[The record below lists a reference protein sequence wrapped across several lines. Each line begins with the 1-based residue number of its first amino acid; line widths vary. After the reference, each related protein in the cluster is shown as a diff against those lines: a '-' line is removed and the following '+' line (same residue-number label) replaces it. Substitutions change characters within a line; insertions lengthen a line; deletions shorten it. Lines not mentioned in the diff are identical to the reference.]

1 MQRLASDAAVWIDL
15 GRWTRTDGSQEQERE
30 APPPVSQWEGRV
42 LELLESQQKLTAN
55 QWKIAGAATLG
66 DMLDFFDFFLIGF
79 VLAFV
84 VKDWNLTYGESGAI
98 LLASGVSAPFGSLF
112 YGWLADKV
120 GRRTSLITAILNV
133 SIATGAMALTPSGGW
148 QYLVACRFVVGFGV
162 TGLYSVDITLIQEF
176 SASHNRG
183 WITGLTTTMLPAGQL
198 LAALL
203 GAFAAPYIGWRGLVA
218 VGLLPALL
226 CLYVRAF
233 VPESPHWLLR
243 RGRVD
248 EARKSLAWALQIDPA
263 SVTLPEVLPP
273 VEHTRWLELFRYP
286 RSIVAGCLTGLT
298 QTGGVALALWMVTLF
313 VMVLKIT
320 PPEASKLV
328 IWVSIMAI
336 AGRFFCSYISD
347 AWGRRASG
355 IVSCLISAG
364 FMSLAGYLHD
374 AVLGGVSLFYAM
386 ILLQNFFGSGNYS
399 IVGPY
404 MGEMWPSRLRG
415 SGMGLVYGVG
425 NLGKFIGPAG
435 LALIA
440 GSDNYV
446 SPKATMDALIP
457 GFNYFAEWYLI
468 GAFAFWLIAPETR
481 GRTIAQ
487 IDEAMSSM
495 QSRGSEVV
503 SAICGIV
510 GAVLTILIQPFAP
523 LVVFAAVAMTIASP
537 TIGGALMI
545 ACSAGL
551 VYLGLGTFV
560 AFTPVVGTLCVL
572 AMVLVFVAGVASIM
586 SGLGRP
592 AGQSIQPAVSS

>member
-1 MQRLASDAAVWIDL
+1 MLH
-15 GRWTRTDGSQEQERE
+15 
-30 APPPVSQWEGRV
+30 
-42 LELLESQQKLTAN
+42 LLEQQQKLTVN

-84 VKDWNLTYGESGAI
+84 VKDWNLTYGQSGAI

-112 YGWLADKV
+112 YGWLADKI
-120 GRRTSLITAILNV
+120 GRRTSLIAAILNV
-133 SIATGAMALTPSGGW
+133 SLATGAMALTPEGAW
-148 QYLVACRFVVGFGV
+148 IYLVACRFVVGFGV
-162 TGLYSVDITLIQEF
+162 TGLYSVDITLMQEF
-176 SASHNRG
+176 SPASKRG
-183 WITGLTTTMLPAGQL
+183 WFTGLTTTMLPAGQL

-243 RGRVD
+243 RGRVE
-248 EARKSLAWALQIDPA
+248 EARKALAWALKMDPA
-263 SVTLPEVLPP
+263 KIQLPAVPP
-273 VEHTRWLELFRYP
+273 TIEHTRWLELFKYP
-286 RSIVAGCLTGLT
+286 RSIIAGCLTGLT

-336 AGRFFCSYISD
+336 AGRFFCSWISD
-347 AWGRRASG
+347 VWGRRWSG
-355 IVSCLISAG
+355 ITSCLISAL
-364 FMSLAGYLHD
+364 FMSLAGYLNS
-374 AVLGGVSLFYAM
+374 VYIGGLSMFFLM
-386 ILLQNFFGSGNYS
+386 ILLQSFMGSGNYS

-404 MGEMWPSRLRG
+404 MGELWPARLRG

-446 SPKATMDALIP
+446 SPKATLDALIP
-457 GFNYFAEWYLI
+457 GFNYFAFWYVL
-468 GAFAFWLIAPETR
+468 GALSFWLIAVETK
-481 GRTIAQ
+481 GRTIDE
-487 IDEAMSSM
+487 IDAHLD
-495 QSRGSEVV
+495 GN
-503 SAICGIV
+503 A
-510 GAVLTILIQPFAP
+510 A
-523 LVVFAAVAMTIASP
+523 AAVA
-537 TIGGALMI
+537 
-545 ACSAGL
+545 
-551 VYLGLGTFV
+551 GTK
-560 AFTPVVGTLCVL
+560 A
-572 AMVLVFVAGVASIM
+572 AAE
-586 SGLGRP
+586 
-592 AGQSIQPAVSS
+592 